1 MKKLLAI
8 LMAAGII
15 LAASAC
21 GNNQP
26 AGEKETTTAPATTSV
41 EEGKYVM
48 QSNEKQTVYKNK
60 SDGYLLMY
68 TEGEKITGIDTVLT
82 FKTEEIA
89 QSSLEVLKKTP
100 PKGATSEMVREG
112 KYIVMHMSENYIKDF
127 NDMTKESRDA
137 FLKGQGYTLIE
148 SK

>member
-1 MKKLLAI
+1 MKKFIAI
-8 LMAAGII
+8 LMAAGIM
-15 LAASAC
+15 LASSAC
-21 GNNQP
+21 GNKQP
-26 AGEKETTTAPATTSV
+26 AGNNETTVPATTSV

-48 QSNEKQTVYKNK
+48 QSSEEQTVYKNK
-60 SDGYLLMY
+60 NNGYLLMY
-68 TEGEKITGIDTVLT
+68 TKDGKITGIDTVLT

-89 QSSLEVLKKTP
+89 QSSLDVLKKNP
-100 PKGATSEMVREG
+100 PKGATAEMVREG
-112 KYIVMHMSENYIKDF
+112 KYVVMHMSENYIKDF